1 MIFFFLFIAK
11 SLVESQNKKASM
23 MFLSKEAS
31 NKDVTLKSQMM
42 VSLKDDKA
50 KSSSECVWME
60 NAFFKDQRT
69 DLTIAKANFPENT
82 HVYVNQGSISPV
94 KNGYA
99 IYLDFIVMT
108 QIVPLANPPPE
119 INLDTHEFKDNEA
132 FLFVPL
138 YNTENGLYRRLT
150 KKIARLTL
158 RGDKNEIF

>member
-1 MIFFFLFIAK
+1 M
-11 SLVESQNKKASM
+11 
-23 MFLSKEAS
+23 
-31 NKDVTLKSQMM
+31 
-42 VSLKDDKA
+42 
-50 KSSSECVWME
+50 
-60 NAFFKDQRT
+60 
-69 DLTIAKANFPENT
+69 
-82 HVYVNQGSISPV
+82 YVNQGSISPV